1 MADTKAKNVATGKII
16 GIDLGTTNSAVAVME
31 GGSPK
36 IIPTAEGR
44 NTYPSIVSYKGDE
57 VTVGDAAKRQMV
69 LNPKA
74 TVNSVKRFMG
84 RKLNDKA
91 VKAAIKHVSY
101 EVAEGKDGMAVVKV
115 NDKQMTPQEVSAKIL
130 AKAKA
135 DAESYLG
142 SSVTRAVITVPAYF
156 DDSQRQATKQ
166 AGEVAGLTVER
177 IVNEP
182 TAAALAYGLDK
193 KGNAKIAVYDLG
205 GGTFDISILEIGD
218 GVFEV
223 KSTNGDTFL
232 GGDDFDN
239 AIIEWI
245 IAEFKKDSGKD
256 LSKDPQALQRVKDSA
271 EKAKIELSSAQQ
283 TEINQP
289 FITQGDDG
297 QPLHLTMSL
306 TRAKYEELVDE
317 LVQKSF
323 KPVEKALKDAKM
335 SAKDIDE
342 VVLVGGM
349 TRMPKIQEEVEKF
362 FGKKPHKGVNPDEV
376 VAVGAAIQAGV
387 IGGDVN
393 DVVLLDVTPLTLGLE
408 TLGGVRTPLIERN
421 TTIPT
426 SKSQVF
432 STAADNQT
440 QVEINVLQGEREMAA
455 DNKSLGRFILDGIP
469 PAKRGTPQ
477 VEVTFDIDSNGIL
490 NVTAKDKNTNKEQK
504 ITIQNSTNLS
514 EEEVEK
520 MKADAE
526 KHAED
531 DKKKKELVEARN
543 QANSVAFEI
552 EKQLSE
558 YGDKLSD
565 EDKKAIEENVA
576 KLKELAAQD
585 SATAEELKKATDETL
600 NSAQKIAAAMQQAQA
615 AGGAAGDAGAG
626 KADGE
631 AKEAKSSKSDKDGD
645 KKDAEEGEVV
655 ED

>member
-1 MADTKAKNVATGKII
+1 MADSKAQGKII
-16 GIDLGTTNSAVAVME
+16 GIDLGTTNSAIAVME

-44 NTYPSIVSYKGDE
+44 NTYPSIVSFKGDE

-69 LNPKA
+69 LNPTA

-91 VKAAIKHVSY
+91 VKEAIKHVAY
-101 EVAEGKDGMAVVKV
+101 PVEEGKDGMAVVAV
-115 NDKQMTPQEVSAKIL
+115 NDKKFTPQEISAKIL

-142 SSVTRAVITVPAYF
+142 GEVTRAVITVPAYF

-166 AGEVAGLTVER
+166 AGEIAGFTVER
-177 IVNEP
+177 VVNEP

-193 KGNAKIAVYDLG
+193 KGSAKIAVYDLG

-239 AIIEWI
+239 KIIEWVI
-245 IAEFKKDSGKD
+245 EEFKKDSGKD

-271 EKAKIELSSAQQ
+271 EKAKKELSSAQQ

-297 QPLHLTMSL
+297 QPLHLTLTL
-306 TRAKYEELVDE
+306 TRAKYEELVDD
-317 LVQKSF
+317 LVKKSF
-323 KPVEKALKDAKM
+323 EPVKKALKDASMK
-335 SAKDIDE
+335 ANDINE
-342 VVLVGGM
+342 VILVGGM

-376 VAVGAAIQAGV
+376 VAIGAAIQAGV
-387 IGGDVN
+387 IGGDVS

-421 TTIPT
+421 TTVPT

-440 QVEINVLQGEREMAA
+440 QVEIHVLQGEREMAA
-455 DNKSLGRFILDGIP
+455 DNKSLGRFVLDGIP
-469 PAKRGTPQ
+469 PARRGMPQ
-477 VEVTFDIDSNGIL
+477 IEVTFDIDSNGIL

-514 EEEVEK
+514 DDEVEK

-543 QANSVAFEI
+543 QANSVSFEI
-552 EKQLSE
+552 EKQLEE
-558 YGDKLSD
+558 YGDKL
-565 EDKKAIEENVA
+565 DKKDKESIEENVK
-576 KLKELAAQD
+576 KLKELAAQE
-585 SATAEELKKATDETL
+585 SATQEELKKATDDTL
-600 NSAQKIAAAMQQAQA
+600 ASAQKIGEAMQKAQAEQAQSEA
-615 AGGAAGDAGAG
+615 KDSKKAGDAKG
-626 KADGE
+626 KS
-631 AKEAKSSKSDKDGD
+631 AKKSN
-645 KKDAEEGEVV
+645 KKDDTNEAEEGEVV